1 MKQGNAGT
9 ISPAN
14 SAAWQGRASNPPLRF
29 TVAIMLKRIG
39 SAIIRF
45 FGRLAYR
52 LYLAMG
58 LLLVTV
64 VVLFT
69 LFPQLP
75 TGFHTAL
82 FVTQVLNVPVKP
94 QAWFTQ
100 TPVREEVNFQRADA
114 EGQADVYYI
123 PDGKRRAA
131 LLVFLGANA
140 AGRDDRDVVNFGN
153 ALARAGYVPM
163 FSWSPTMGLQNNVD
177 PAEVENLVW
186 AFQHLRGLDYV
197 DPDRVGM
204 AGFSVGGSFVMVAA
218 SDSRIRDDVHF
229 VNAFGAYYDA
239 RDFFV
244 QIASNTKR
252 SDDTV
257 EHWDVDKLTRR
268 VFTNELIEVAPTEEE
283 RNILT
288 RRYVD
293 NAEVSET
300 ELAQLGG
307 TADIS
312 RRLLDGTTPEGA
324 GQLLGQ
330 LPADFLAELDGIS
343 PSNYIHNFNN
353 RLLIMHDVGDPLI
366 PVGESRR
373 LVEALRSQGR
383 QNMRYTETEIF
394 EHVRP
399 DADLQLWPL
408 VKGASKLY
416 AHMYGILRMAA

>member
-1 MKQGNAGT
+1 M
-9 ISPAN
+9 
-14 SAAWQGRASNPPLRF
+14 F
-29 TVAIMLKRIG
+29 KRIC
-39 SAIIRF
+39 SAVFRF

-52 LYLAMG
+52 TYAVLG
-58 LLLVTV
+58 FLLLTV

-69 LFPQLP
+69 VFPQLP

-94 QAWFTQ
+94 QTWFTQ
-100 TPVREEVNFQRADA
+100 APVREEITFQRADA

-186 AFQHLRGLDYV
+186 AFQHLRTLDYV
-197 DPDRVGM
+197 DPGRIGM
-204 AGFSVGGSFVMVAA
+204 AGFSVGGSFIMVAA
-218 SDSRIRDDVHF
+218 SDPRISDDVAF

-239 RDFFV
+239 WDFFV
-244 QIASNTKR
+244 QIASSTKR
-252 SDDTV
+252 SGDTV
-257 EHWDVDKLTRR
+257 ERWDVDRLTRR
-268 VFTNELIEVAPTEEE
+268 VFTNELIEVAPTEVE

-288 RRYVD
+288 RRFVD
-293 NAEVSET
+293 NAEVT
-300 ELAQLGG
+300 QAELDQLGE

-312 RRLLDGTTPEGA
+312 RRLLDGTNPQEA
-324 GQLLGQ
+324 ERLLNRM
-330 LPADFLAELDGIS
+330 PPDFLEDLDGIS
-343 PSNYIHNFNN
+343 PRNHIDNFQN

-373 LVEALRSQGR
+373 LVETLQGQGR
-383 QNMRYTETEIF
+383 QDMRYTETEIF

-416 AHMYGILRMAA
+416 AHMYGVLRMAA

>member
-1 MKQGNAGT
+1 M
-9 ISPAN
+9 
-14 SAAWQGRASNPPLRF
+14 F
-29 TVAIMLKRIG
+29 KRIC
-39 SAIIRF
+39 SAIARF
-45 FGRLAYR
+45 IGRLTYR
-52 LYLAMG
+52 IYIVVG
-58 LLLVTV
+58 VLLVTV
-64 VVLFT
+64 VSLAT
-69 LFPQLP
+69 IFPQLP

-94 QAWFTQ
+94 QVWFTQ
-100 TPVREEVNFQRADA
+100 TPVRQEITYERPDGLG
-114 EGQADVYYI
+114 EADVYYL

-140 AGRDDRDVVNFGN
+140 AGRDDTDVVNFGN

-177 PAEVENLVW
+177 PAEIENLVL

-197 DPDRVGM
+197 DPDRLGM

-218 SDSRIRDDVHF
+218 SDPRIRDDVAF
-229 VNAFGAYYDA
+229 INAFGAYYDA

-244 QIASNTKR
+244 QIASSTKR
-252 SDDTV
+252 SGNTV
-257 EHWDVDKLTRR
+257 ERWDVDKLTRR
-268 VFTNELIEVAPTEEE
+268 VFVNELIEVAPTEAE

-288 RRYVD
+288 RRFVD
-293 NAEVSET
+293 NAEVAQA
-300 ELAQLGG
+300 ELDQLEG
-307 TADIS
+307 AANIS
-312 RRLLDGTTPEGA
+312 RLLLDGTSPEEA
-324 GQLLGQ
+324 GELLNQ
-330 LPADFLAELDGIS
+330 MPDDFLEELDGIS
-343 PSNYIHNFNN
+343 PSNHIDNFEN

-373 LVEALRSQGR
+373 LVETLRSQGR
-383 QNMRYTETEIF
+383 QDMRYTETEIF

-399 DADLQLWPL
+399 GADLQLWPL

>member
-1 MKQGNAGT
+1 MLNR
-9 ISPAN
+9 ICSILVN
-14 SAAWQGRASNPPLRF
+14 F
-29 TVAIMLKRIG
+29 T
-39 SAIIRF
+39 
-45 FGRLAYR
+45 GRLAYR
-52 LYLAMG
+52 LYVMLG
-58 LLLVTV
+58 VLLLTV

-69 LFPQLP
+69 IFPQLP

-82 FVTQVLNVPVKP
+82 FVTQVLDIPVKP

-100 TPVREEVNFQRADA
+100 TPVREEITFPRADA
-114 EGQADVYYI
+114 EGQADIYYI

-140 AGRDDRDVVNFGN
+140 AGRDDTDVVNFGN

-186 AFQHLRGLDYV
+186 AFRHLRTLDYV
-197 DPDRVGM
+197 NPDRIGM
-204 AGFSVGGSFVMVAA
+204 AGFSVGGSFTMVAA
-218 SDSRIRDDVHF
+218 SDSRISDDVAF

-239 RDFFV
+239 RDFFI

-252 SDDTV
+252 SGDTL
-257 EHWDVDKLTRR
+257 EHWDVDPLTRR

-283 RNILT
+283 RNILA

-293 NAEVSET
+293 NAEVSQA
-300 ELAQLGG
+300 ELDGLAG
-307 TADIS
+307 TAGIS
-312 RRLLDGTTPEGA
+312 RQLLDGAAPQEA
-324 GQLLGQ
+324 ERLLNQ
-330 LPADFLAELDGIS
+330 MPPDFLEKLDGIS
-343 PSNYIHNFNN
+343 PRNHIDNFKN

-373 LVEALRSQGR
+373 LVETLRSQGR
-383 QNMRYTETEIF
+383 QDMRYTETEIF

-399 DADLQLWPL
+399 GADLQLWPL
-408 VKGASKLY
+408 VKGATKLY
-416 AHMYGILRMAA
+416 AHMYGILRMAT

>member
-1 MKQGNAGT
+1 
-9 ISPAN
+9 
-14 SAAWQGRASNPPLRF
+14 
-29 TVAIMLKRIG
+29 MLKRVS
-39 SAIIRF
+39 SALAGFI
-45 FGRLAYR
+45 GRLTYR
-52 LYLAMG
+52 LYIFLG
-58 LLLVTV
+58 VLLVTV

-69 LFPQLP
+69 IFPQLP

-82 FVTQVLNVPVKP
+82 FVTQVLNIPVKP
-94 QAWFTQ
+94 QSWFTP
-100 TPVREEVNFQRADA
+100 TPVRQEITFPRANA

-140 AGRDDRDVVNFGN
+140 AGRDDPDVVNFGN

-177 PAEVENLVW
+177 PDEIENLTW
-186 AFQHLRGLDYV
+186 AFQHLRTRDYV

-204 AGFSVGGSFVMVAA
+204 AGFSVGGSFIMVAA
-218 SDSRIRDDVHF
+218 SDPRIRDDVAF
-229 VNAFGAYYDA
+229 VNSFGAYYDA
-239 RDFFV
+239 RDFFI

-252 SDDTV
+252 SGDTV
-257 EHWDVDKLTRR
+257 EHWDVDQLTRR
-268 VFTNELIEVAPTEEE
+268 VFVNELIDVAPAETE
-283 RNILT
+283 RDVLT
-288 RRYVD
+288 RRFVD
-293 NAEVSET
+293 NAEVT
-300 ELAQLGG
+300 KVELDQLAG
-307 TADIS
+307 TASIS
-312 RRLLDGTTPEGA
+312 RRLLDGTSPEEA

-330 LPADFLAELDGIS
+330 MPEDFLVKLDGIS
-343 PSNYIHNFNN
+343 PSNHIDNFEN

-373 LVEALRSQGR
+373 LVETLRSQGR
-383 QNMRYTETEIF
+383 QDMRYTETAIF

-416 AHMYGILRMAA
+416 AHMYGVLRIAA

>member
-1 MKQGNAGT
+1 
-9 ISPAN
+9 
-14 SAAWQGRASNPPLRF
+14 
-29 TVAIMLKRIG
+29 MLKRIG

-45 FGRLAYR
+45 IGRLTYR
-52 LYLAMG
+52 TYAVLG
-58 LLLVTV
+58 FLLLAV
-64 VVLFT
+64 VALFT
-69 LFPQLP
+69 VFPQLP
-75 TGFHTAL
+75 TAFHTAL
-82 FVTQVLNVPVKP
+82 FVTQVLDIPVKP

-100 TPVREEVNFQRADA
+100 APVREEITFPRADA

-177 PAEVENLVW
+177 PAEIENLVW
-186 AFQHLRGLDYV
+186 AFRHLRTLDYV
-197 DPDRVGM
+197 DPDRIGM
-204 AGFSVGGSFVMVAA
+204 AGFSVGGSFIMVAA
-218 SDSRIRDDVHF
+218 SDSRISDDVAF

-244 QIASNTKR
+244 QIASSTKR
-252 SDDTV
+252 SGDTL
-257 EHWDVDKLTRR
+257 EPWDVDKLTRR

-288 RRYVD
+288 RRFVD
-293 NAEVSET
+293 NAQVT
-300 ELAQLGG
+300 QAELDGLAGAAAL
-307 TADIS
+307 S
-312 RRLLDGTTPEGA
+312 RRLLDGSDPQEA
-324 GQLLGQ
+324 QRLLNQ
-330 LPADFLAELDGIS
+330 MPADFLEELDGIS
-343 PSNYIHNFNN
+343 PLNHIDNYRN
-353 RLLIMHDVGDPLI
+353 RLLVMHDIGDPLI

-373 LVEALRSQGR
+373 LVDTLRSQGR
-383 QNMRYTETEIF
+383 PDLRYTETEIF

-399 DADLQLWPL
+399 GADLQLWPL

>member
-1 MKQGNAGT
+1 
-9 ISPAN
+9 
-14 SAAWQGRASNPPLRF
+14 
-29 TVAIMLKRIG
+29 MLKRLG

-52 LYLAMG
+52 IYILAG

-69 LFPQLP
+69 VFPQLP

-100 TPVREEVNFQRADA
+100 APVREEITYERPDQL
-114 EGQADVYYI
+114 GQADVYHI

-177 PAEVENLVW
+177 PAEVENLVL
-186 AFQHLRGLDYV
+186 AFQHLRGLEYV

-218 SDSRIRDDVHF
+218 SDPRIRDDVHF

-252 SDDTV
+252 SGDRV
-257 EHWDVDKLTRR
+257 EPWDVDRLTRR
-268 VFTNELIEVAPTEEE
+268 VFVNELIEVAPTEQE
-283 RNILT
+283 RNVLT
-288 RRYVD
+288 RRFVD
-293 NAEVSET
+293 NAEVSQAEVDG
-300 ELAQLGG
+300 LDGAAKL
-307 TADIS
+307 S
-312 RRLLDGTTPEGA
+312 RRLLDGTDPAEA
-324 GQLLGQ
+324 ELLLNQ
-330 LPADFLAELDGIS
+330 MPSDFLKELDGIS
-343 PSNYIHNFNN
+343 PSNHIENYNN

-373 LVEALRSQGR
+373 LVETLRSQGR
-383 QNMRYTETEIF
+383 QDLRYTETEIF

-399 DADLQLWPL
+399 GADLQLWPL
-408 VKGASKLY
+408 IKGASKLY
-416 AHMYGILRMAA
+416 AHMYGVLRMAA

>member
-1 MKQGNAGT
+1 
-9 ISPAN
+9 
-14 SAAWQGRASNPPLRF
+14 
-29 TVAIMLKRIG
+29 MLKRTC

-45 FGRLAYR
+45 VGRLAYR
-52 LYLAMG
+52 LYMTLG

-64 VVLFT
+64 IVLFT
-69 LFPQLP
+69 VLPQLS

-82 FVTQVLNVPVKP
+82 FVTQVLNVPFKP

-100 TPVREEVNFQRADA
+100 TPTRVEITYDRPDQL
-114 EGQADVYYI
+114 GQADIYYI
-123 PDGKRRAA
+123 PDGQRRAA

-177 PAEVENLVW
+177 PEEIENLVL
-186 AFQHLRGLDYV
+186 AFQHLRRQDYV
-197 DPDRVGM
+197 DPARIGM

-218 SDSRIRDDVHF
+218 SDPRIRDDVAF

-239 RDFFV
+239 RDFFI

-252 SDDTV
+252 SGEVV
-257 EHWDVDKLTRR
+257 EHWEVDPLTRR
-268 VFTNELIEVAPTEEE
+268 VFANELIEVAPTEGE

-288 RRYVD
+288 RRFVD
-293 NAEVSET
+293 NGEVAPAELDR
-300 ELAQLGG
+300 LAG
-307 TADIS
+307 TADLS
-312 RRLLDGTTPEGA
+312 RRLLEGTTPEEA
-324 GQLLGQ
+324 GILLDRM
-330 LPADFLAELDGIS
+330 PANFRQDLEGIS
-343 PSNYIHNFNN
+343 PRNHIGNFKN

-373 LVEALRSQGR
+373 LVAALKEQGR
-383 QNMRYTETEIF
+383 GDMRYTETEIF

-399 DADLQLWPL
+399 GADLQLWPL
-408 VKGASKLY
+408 IKGASKLY

>member
-1 MKQGNAGT
+1 
-9 ISPAN
+9 
-14 SAAWQGRASNPPLRF
+14 
-29 TVAIMLKRIG
+29 MLKRVCF
-39 SAIIRF
+39 AFIRF

-52 LYLAMG
+52 IYAIVG
-58 LLLVTV
+58 ILLITV
-64 VVLFT
+64 VVSFT
-69 LFPQLP
+69 VFPQLP
-75 TGFHTAL
+75 TGLHTAL
-82 FVTQVLNVPVKP
+82 FVTQVLNIPVKP
-94 QAWFTQ
+94 QTWFTQ
-100 TPVREEVNFQRADA
+100 APVREEITFQRANG

-153 ALARAGYVPM
+153 ALARTGYVPM

-177 PAEVENLVW
+177 PEEVENLVW
-186 AFQHLRGLDYV
+186 AFQHLRAQDYV

-204 AGFSVGGSFVMVAA
+204 AGFSVGGSFTMVAA
-218 SDSRIRDDVHF
+218 SDPRISDDVAF

-244 QIASNTKR
+244 QIASSTKR
-252 SDDTV
+252 SGDTV
-257 EHWDVDKLTRR
+257 EHWDVDRLTRR

-288 RRYVD
+288 RRFVD
-293 NAEVSET
+293 NAEVPQG
-300 ELAQLGG
+300 ELDRLDG

-312 RRLLDGTTPEGA
+312 RRLLEGTNPQEA
-324 GQLLGQ
+324 ERLLNEM
-330 LPADFLAELDGIS
+330 PADFLEELDGIS
-343 PSNYIHNFNN
+343 PRNCIDNFEN

-373 LVEALRSQGR
+373 LMATLESQGR
-383 QNMRYTETEIF
+383 GNMRYTETEIF

-399 DADLQLWPL
+399 EADLQLWPL

>member
-1 MKQGNAGT
+1 
-9 ISPAN
+9 
-14 SAAWQGRASNPPLRF
+14 
-29 TVAIMLKRIG
+29 MLKRIG
-39 SAIIRF
+39 SAVFRF
-45 FGRLAYR
+45 TGPLAYR
-52 LYLAMG
+52 IYAVLG
-58 LLLVTV
+58 LLILAV

-69 LFPQLP
+69 IFPQLT

-82 FVTQVLNVPVKP
+82 FVTQVLSIPVKP

-100 TPVREEVNFQRADA
+100 TPVREEITFPRANA

-140 AGRDDRDVVNFGN
+140 AGRDDKDVVNFGN

-177 PAEVENLVW
+177 PVEVENLVW
-186 AFQHLRGLDYV
+186 AFQHLRELDYV
-197 DPDRVGM
+197 DPARIGM
-204 AGFSVGGSFVMVAA
+204 AGFSVGGSFIMVAA
-218 SDSRIRDDVHF
+218 SDPRIRDDVAF

-252 SDDTV
+252 SGDTV
-257 EHWDVDKLTRR
+257 EHWDVDRLTRR
-268 VFTNELIEVAPTEEE
+268 VFTNELIEVAPTVEE

-288 RRYVD
+288 RRFVD
-293 NAEVSET
+293 DAAVAQE
-300 ELAQLGG
+300 ELDGLAG
-307 TADIS
+307 TAGIS
-312 RRLLDGTTPEGA
+312 RRLLDGTDPAEA
-324 GQLLGQ
+324 ERLLNQ
-330 LPADFLAELDGIS
+330 MPADFLRDLDGIS
-343 PSNYIHNFNN
+343 PRNHIGNYRN

-373 LVEALRSQGR
+373 LVETLRSQGR

-399 DADLQLWPL
+399 GADLQLWPL

>member
-1 MKQGNAGT
+1 
-9 ISPAN
+9 
-14 SAAWQGRASNPPLRF
+14 
-29 TVAIMLKRIG
+29 MLKRIG
-39 SAIIRF
+39 GAITRF
-45 FGRLAYR
+45 IGRLAYR
-52 LYLAMG
+52 VYAILGVM
-58 LLLVTV
+58 LVTV

-69 LFPQLP
+69 IFPQLP

-82 FVTQVLNVPVKP
+82 FVTQVLDIPIKP

-100 TPVREEVNFQRADA
+100 APVREEITFQRAGA

-140 AGRDDRDVVNFGN
+140 AGRDDTDVVNFGN

-186 AFQHLRGLDYV
+186 AFQHLRTLDYV
-197 DPDRVGM
+197 DPSRIGM
-204 AGFSVGGSFVMVAA
+204 AGFSVGGSFIMVAA
-218 SDSRIRDDVHF
+218 SDPRISDDVAF

-252 SDDTV
+252 SGDTV
-257 EHWDVDKLTRR
+257 EHWDVDPLTRR
-268 VFTNELIEVAPTEEE
+268 VFTNELIEVAPTDEE

-288 RRYVD
+288 RRFVN
-293 NAEVSET
+293 NAEVT
-300 ELAQLGG
+300 QAELDQLVG
-307 TADIS
+307 TANLS
-312 RRLLDGTTPEGA
+312 RRLLDGTDPQEA
-324 GQLLGQ
+324 ERLLNQ
-330 LPADFLAELDGIS
+330 MPPDFLEELDSIS
-343 PSNYIHNFNN
+343 PRNHIDNFKN
-353 RLLIMHDVGDPLI
+353 RLLIMHDVGDSLI

-373 LVEALRSQGR
+373 LVETLQSQGR
-383 QNMRYTETEIF
+383 QDMRYTETAIF

-399 DADLQLWPL
+399 GADLQLWPL

-416 AHMYGILRMAA
+416 AHMYGVLRIAA

>member
-1 MKQGNAGT
+1 
-9 ISPAN
+9 
-14 SAAWQGRASNPPLRF
+14 
-29 TVAIMLKRIG
+29 MLKRIG
-39 SAIIRF
+39 SAVFRF
-45 FGRLAYR
+45 TGTLAYR
-52 LYLAMG
+52 IYAILG
-58 LLLVTV
+58 LLILAV

-69 LFPQLP
+69 IFPQLT

-82 FVTQVLNVPVKP
+82 FVTQVLSIPVKP

-100 TPVREEVNFQRADA
+100 TPVREEITFPRANA

-140 AGRDDRDVVNFGN
+140 AGRDDKDVVNFGN

-186 AFQHLRGLDYV
+186 AFQHLRELDYV
-197 DPDRVGM
+197 DPSRIGM
-204 AGFSVGGSFVMVAA
+204 AGFSVGGSFIMVAA
-218 SDSRIRDDVHF
+218 SDPRIRDDVAF

-252 SDDTV
+252 SGDTV
-257 EHWDVDKLTRR
+257 EHWDVDRLTRR
-268 VFTNELIEVAPTEEE
+268 VFTNELIEVAPTVEE

-288 RRYVD
+288 RRFVD
-293 NAEVSET
+293 DAAVAQE
-300 ELAQLGG
+300 ELDGLSG
-307 TADIS
+307 TAGIS
-312 RRLLDGTTPEGA
+312 RRLLDGTDPAEA
-324 GQLLGQ
+324 ERLLNQ
-330 LPADFLAELDGIS
+330 MPTDFLRDLDGIS
-343 PSNYIHNFNN
+343 PRNHIGNYRN

-373 LVEALRSQGR
+373 LVETLRSQGR

-399 DADLQLWPL
+399 GADLQLWPL

>member
-1 MKQGNAGT
+1 M
-9 ISPAN
+9 
-14 SAAWQGRASNPPLRF
+14 F
-29 TVAIMLKRIG
+29 KRVC
-39 SAIIRF
+39 SSVTRF

-94 QAWFTQ
+94 QPWFTQ
-100 TPVREEVNFQRADA
+100 GPVREEITYERPDQL
-114 EGQADVYYI
+114 GQADVYYI
-123 PDGKRRAA
+123 PDGQRRAA

-153 ALARAGYVPM
+153 ALARAGFVPM

-177 PAEVENLVW
+177 PAEVENLVL

-197 DPDRVGM
+197 DPDRIGM
-204 AGFSVGGSFVMVAA
+204 AGFSVGGSFIMVAA
-218 SDSRIRDDVHF
+218 SDPRISDDVAF

-244 QIASNTKR
+244 QIASSTKR
-252 SDDTV
+252 SGDTV
-257 EHWDVDKLTRR
+257 EHWDVDRLTRR
-268 VFTNELIEVAPTEEE
+268 VFTNELIEVAPTEAE
-283 RNILT
+283 RNLLT
-288 RRYVD
+288 RRFVD
-293 NAEVSET
+293 NAEVT
-300 ELAQLGG
+300 QAELDRLDG
-307 TADIS
+307 TANIS
-312 RRLLDGTTPEGA
+312 RRLLDGTDPQEA
-324 GQLLGQ
+324 ERLLNQ
-330 LPADFLAELDGIS
+330 MPPDFLEELDGIS
-343 PSNYIHNFNN
+343 PRNHIDNFKN

-373 LVEALRSQGR
+373 LVEALQGQGR
-383 QNMRYTETEIF
+383 QDWRYTETEIF

-399 DADLQLWPL
+399 GADLQLWPL
-408 VKGASKLY
+408 VKGATKLY
-416 AHMYGILRMAA
+416 AHMYGVLRMAA